1 MCGDCKIILRVDDS
15 MSKNDYYLTKFI
27 IMFDHCVDNIDLQ
40 LVFINQ
46 RFRINDVFCIVFE
59 SFNL

>member
-1 MCGDCKIILRVDDS
+1 MCGDYKIILRVDDS

-40 LVFINQ
+40 VIFIIQ
-46 RFRINDVFCIVFE
+46 RFKINDVFCIVFE